1 MKHFYL
7 DIADFNND
15 VDTCL
20 KQALAYAVTAA
31 EASNIE
37 RIVIISPTNRVSINV
52 AAILIALGCR
62 EANGTFNII
71 GSSINIVLN
80 SIATY
85 NNFDTDAV
93 IYFALSSKEI
103 FKIEEQRTFG
113 LEIAIK
119 EYCDI
124 DLWKGTWSAVN
135 PQTKASIKLEPNDKV
150 KHAFDQLT
158 RTVNITHSVC
168 FHPSDE
174 DCVKKFI
181 RTLVEFEATPVNP
194 DDVFAYLKRDK
205 NWSIALCDQVREWIS
220 KLNNGGT
227 FKGGKA
233 TKTEMKTLY
242 SNW

>member
-7 DIADFNND
+7 DIADFNNNID
-15 VDTCL
+15 ICL
-20 KQALAYAVTAA
+20 QQALAYAVAA
-31 EASNIE
+31 AKASTTK
-37 RIVIISPTNRVSINV
+37 RIVIISPTNTISKNV
-52 AAILIALGCR
+52 ADSLIALGCR
-62 EANGTFNII
+62 ENSGTFNII

-85 NNFDTDAV
+85 NHFDTDAV
-93 IYFALSSKEI
+93 IYFALPSKEI
-103 FKIEEQRTFG
+103 FNIEEQRTFG
-113 LEIAIK
+113 LEIALK
-119 EYCDI
+119 EFCDI

-158 RTVNITHSVC
+158 RTINITHSVR
-168 FHPSDE
+168 FHTSDE
-174 DCVKKFI
+174 DCVKRFI

-194 DDVFAYLKRDK
+194 DEVFAYLKRDK
-205 NWSIALCDQVREWIS
+205 NWNIDLCYQVREWIA

>member
-15 VDTCL
+15 IDICL
-20 KQALAYAVTAA
+20 KQALAYAATTA
-31 EASNIE
+31 EASSIA
-37 RIVIISPTNRVSINV
+37 RIVIISPTNTISKNV
-52 AAILIALGCR
+52 ADILVALGCR
-62 EANGTFNII
+62 ENSGTFNIF

-85 NNFDTDAV
+85 NHFDTDAV
-93 IYFALSSKEI
+93 IYFVLSSQEI
-103 FKIEEQRTFG
+103 FKIEEQRTFE

-124 DLWKGTWSAVN
+124 DLWKGTWTAVN

-158 RTVNITHSVC
+158 KTINITHSVC

-174 DCVKKFI
+174 DYVKKFI

-194 DDVFAYLKRDK
+194 DEVFAYLKRDK

-233 TKTEMKTLY
+233 TKREMKTLY

>member
-7 DIADFNND
+7 DIADFNKD

-31 EASNIE
+31 EASTVT
-37 RIVIISPTNRVSINV
+37 RVVIISPTNTISKNV
-52 AAILIALGCR
+52 ADILIALGFR
-62 EANGTFNII
+62 EANGTFNVI

-85 NNFDTDAV
+85 NHFDTDAV

-103 FKIEEQRTFG
+103 FKIEEQRTFW
-113 LEIAIK
+113 LEIALK
-119 EYCDI
+119 EFNDI

-158 RTVNITHSVC
+158 RTVNVTHTVC

-181 RTLVEFEATPVNP
+181 RTLVEYEATPVNP
-194 DDVFAYLKRDK
+194 DEVFAYVKRDK
-205 NWSIALCDQVREWIS
+205 NWNIALCDQVRGWIS

-233 TKTEMKTLY
+233 TKSEMKALY
-242 SNW
+242 SKW